1 MDTLPIEIIREH
13 IVPYTYCPQP
23 KELCQDIKSFI
34 NVRDYLHKLY
44 YERWKF
50 SLEYEENADK
60 NWLDN
65 DIGRF
70 MNEDQATMLGY
81 VDSIVNKYSRIFK
94 LFNKDPKE
102 IRSFIE
108 KTTHYSGKV
117 EHSINVQLGILRY
130 DERIKLV
137 DFAHSLDLIVG

>member
-13 IVPYTYCPQP
+13 IAPYTYCPQS

-81 VDSIVNKYSRIFK
+81 VDSNINKYSRMFK
-94 LFNKDPKE
+94 LFNKNSKE
-102 IRSFIE
+102 IRCFIE
-108 KTTHYSGKV
+108 KTLHSNNVVY
-117 EHSINVQLGILRY
+117 SINVQLGILNCY
-130 DERIKLV
+130 ERIELI
-137 DFAHSLDLIVG
+137 DFVHSLDFIIG

>member
-1 MDTLPIEIIREH
+1 MNKLPIEIIREH
-13 IVPYTYCPQP
+13 IAPYTYRPQS

-70 MNEDQATMLGY
+70 MNEDRATMLGY
-81 VDSIVNKYSRIFK
+81 VDSNINKYSRIFK
-94 LFNKDPKE
+94 LFNKNSKE
-102 IRSFIE
+102 IRAFIE
-108 KTTHYSGKV
+108 KTVHSNSVAY
-117 EHSINVQLGILRY
+117 SINVQLGILNCH
-130 DERIKLV
+130 ERIELI
-137 DFAHSLDLIVG
+137 DFAHSLDLIID